1 MCARVPWQ
9 RLLTSL
15 VTLHRTEMP
24 ILIVGS
30 KTDKPEAMG
39 VNEYDVRQA
48 LDVDRVGA
56 DTERAMGLLGARSLL
71 QVQECDIDMWPWLV
85 LAVVGVGLIPSH
97 GCGAVGVG
105 ESGQGGH
112 DQREQARQ
120 VRGR

>member
-56 DTERAMGLLGARSLL
+56 DREGDGVARCSLTL
-71 QVQECDIDMWPWLV
+71 TSPGM
-85 LAVVGVGLIPSH
+85 
-97 GCGAVGVG
+97 
-105 ESGQGGH
+105 
-112 DQREQARQ
+112 RY
-120 VRGR
+120 